1 MKKDTSRKVLLRLA
15 VTRGRQKAWRE
26 MPERMEAGRQRAT
39 AKAAVLRHAKHARLV
54 ARLSDLPAALTTDQ
68 LLVYVES
75 KYRGKPGSFFNRLRR
90 HGLMTWDYKA
100 DVWVNHCYV
109 FPVV

>member
-1 MKKDTSRKVLLRLA
+1 MKKDLSRKVLLRLA

-26 MPERMEAGRQRAT
+26 MPERMEAARQSAT
-39 AKAAVLRHAKHARLV
+39 AKAAAKRHAKHARLV
-54 ARLSDLPAALTTDQ
+54 ARLSDLPAAMTTDQ
-68 LLVYVES
+68 LLAYASS

-100 DVWVNHCYV
+100 DVWVNHCHV